1 MSELSLLPD
10 NWVWAKLGHIA
21 GFVKGKKPQNI
32 GTRTSSFNIPYID
45 IEAFERGIINR
56 FTDGKNCS
64 FCEPN
69 DVLIVWDGARCGL
82 VGKGASGAIGSTI
95 AKLVC
100 KQINPSYLYYFLLSK
115 YNFINK
121 RPRGVGIPHVEP
133 NIFWNLHFPLA
144 PLNEQGRIVARVEK
158 LFSFLDA
165 GDASL
170 RVVQAQLKRYR
181 QAVLKAAFEG
191 KLTERWRRSSCVS
204 VEPAADL
211 LDRIFEANKIAQGK
225 NQNPMVSGKHRQT
238 AERWNEK
245 LEVTSTEN
253 LTKLPEKWVLTT
265 ADRLFWKITSGSRW
279 WAKYY
284 SDQGAL
290 FIRVGDLSHDRI
302 SLNLIDAQHV
312 NPPYGAELKR
322 TRVSSG
328 DILISITA
336 DIGRIALVPEGVEEA
351 YVNQH
356 VALAKSVSLFD
367 RSYLAWYLI
376 SPSGQAQLTN
386 LQYGATKAGLGLE
399 DIGRVKVPFPPLVEQ
414 RLVVEEIER
423 ILAST
428 KETKQ
433 ALLGNLKRSQT
444 LRESILKTA
453 FEGRL
458 VPQDPTDDPAE
469 KLLELIK
476 SERLSNKSKNSQTE
490 LSNYVK

>member
-1 MSELSLLPD
+1 
-10 NWVWAKLGHIA
+10 
-21 GFVKGKKPQNI
+21 
-32 GTRTSSFNIPYID
+32 
-45 IEAFERGIINR
+45 
-56 FTDGKNCS
+56 
-64 FCEPN
+64 
-69 DVLIVWDGARCGL
+69 
-82 VGKGASGAIGSTI
+82 
-95 AKLVC
+95 
-100 KQINPSYLYYFLLSK
+100 
-115 YNFINK
+115 
-121 RPRGVGIPHVEP
+121 
-133 NIFWNLHFPLA
+133 
-144 PLNEQGRIVARVEK
+144 
-158 LFSFLDA
+158 
-165 GDASL
+165 
-170 RVVQAQLKRYR
+170 
-181 QAVLKAAFEG
+181 
-191 KLTERWRRSSCVS
+191 
-204 VEPAADL
+204 
-211 LDRIFEANKIAQGK
+211 
-225 NQNPMVSGKHRQT
+225 
-238 AERWNEK
+238 
-245 LEVTSTEN
+245 
-253 LTKLPEKWVLTT
+253 
-265 ADRLFWKITSGSRW
+265 
-279 WAKYY
+279 
-284 SDQGAL
+284 
-290 FIRVGDLSHDRI
+290 
-302 SLNLIDAQHV
+302 LIDAQHV